1 MIVNVRFILRQKIRI
16 LILHQVALLR
26 DDDDLRRVITTVVNM
41 HDKTDIFT
49 VRLPSIPHQI
59 PLFILFRALGV
70 ESDKEILEYILY
82 ELDSEKS
89 KLFMDKLLPTIENS
103 WNVFTQADA
112 INYLAQ
118 LTVGNTTSHLMSIIF

>member
-1 MIVNVRFILRQKIRI
+1 
-16 LILHQVALLR
+16 
-26 DDDDLRRVITTVVNM
+26 M

-59 PLFILFRALGV
+59 PLFVLFRALGV

-103 WNVFTQADA
+103 WNVFTQAEA

-118 LTVGNTTSHLMSIIF
+118 LTVGNTTSHLMTIIESDVFPHIGDNMLHKAYYLGYTINKILNVYFKL